1 MKLPAGFG
9 KETGSMPEFLV
20 DTNVLSRIF
29 TGDKNV
35 KQFIEAL
42 DAAVCTVVYAECL
55 QGSKSNREKRIVES
69 YLSRFEFCHL
79 TSRISTRAIDLIR
92 TYSNTHGLLLA
103 DALIAATCL
112 DGDLTLV
119 TYNTNDFRFI
129 HGLKYLKPSV

>member
-1 MKLPAGFG
+1 MA
-9 KETGSMPEFLV
+9 EFLI

-35 KQFIEAL
+35 KDFIETL
-42 DAAVCTVVYAECL
+42 DAAVCTVVYVECL

-69 YLSRFEFCHL
+69 YLTRFELNQITFY
-79 TSRISTRAIDLIR
+79 ISTRTIDLIR

-112 DGDLTLV
+112 DSNLKLV
-119 TYNTNDFRFI
+119 TYNVNDFHFI
-129 HGLKYLKPSV
+129 QNLEFLTPPV

>member
-1 MKLPAGFG
+1 MA
-9 KETGSMPEFLV
+9 EFLI

-35 KQFIEAL
+35 KDFIETL
-42 DAAVCTVVYAECL
+42 DAAVCTVVYVECL

-69 YLSRFEFCHL
+69 YLTRFELNHITFD
-79 TSRISTRAIDLIR
+79 ISTRTIDLIR

-112 DGDLTLV
+112 DSNLKLV
-119 TYNTNDFRFI
+119 TYNVNDFHFI
-129 HGLKYLKPSV
+129 QNLEFLTPPV

>member
-1 MKLPAGFG
+1 MA
-9 KETGSMPEFLV
+9 EFLV

-42 DAAVCTVVYAECL
+42 DVAVCTVVYVECL

-69 YLSRFEFCHL
+69 YLARFEFCNL
-79 TSRISTRAIDLIR
+79 TFNISAQTIDLIR

-112 DGDLTLV
+112 DRDLTLV
-119 TYNTNDFRFI
+119 TYNINDFRFI
-129 HGLKYLKPSV
+129 QGLKYLKPSA